1 MAMDIDKTI
10 EPLLKRLRIS
20 ANLNTE
26 DERAIGKLPITIKR
40 VRGGE
45 PIISCG
51 DRPSACFLVV
61 EGFVLRSKI
70 VADGRR
76 QILAFHQPG
85 DIPDLQSLFL
95 HVMDHDVSA
104 LGDAVLAVIPHSP
117 LES

>member
-1 MAMDIDKTI
+1 MDIDKTI
-10 EPLLKRLRIS
+10 KPLLKRLRIS

-26 DERAIGKLPITIKR
+26 DERAIGRLPITIKR

-85 DIPDLQSLFL
+85 DIPDLQSLFFAR
-95 HVMDHDVSA
+95 HGS
-104 LGDAVLAVIPHSP
+104 
-117 LES
+117 